1 MAPALGVL
9 LCVVLA
15 ACAGRSS
22 PRSTFNDG
30 PPFGGPE
37 TEIVYSYSVKL
48 IPPAGMADW
57 ESRKVA
63 SLPSIHLAE
72 LGASGTL
79 SPEQRSMLAGK
90 AGPSYIELP
99 AIEKTGYVARR
110 VDAGRYAFVKAVD
123 VAQTGGQG
131 LVCFDQAGRPLDASA
146 VIDVRPGATV
156 YAGHVSMEIALAP
169 SADPK
174 VLEASFARL
183 TTAPAAPGEDF
194 GKLGVTEGSVT
205 RQPSALTACQPWV
218 FRELMGRRTQCT
230 GETRGQIDDRVKV
243 IRGNRS
249 IMRDLS
255 KRFKS
260 AFPVGPEQILPCPS

>member
-1 MAPALGVL
+1 MSRRWMAPALGVL

-146 VIDVRPGATV
+146 VIDVRPGPRSTPGMCRWRSRWRRLPIPRSWRPRSPGSRRRLPHPARIS
-156 YAGHVSMEIALAP
+156 GSSVSP
-169 SADPK
+169 
-174 VLEASFARL
+174 
-183 TTAPAAPGEDF
+183 
-194 GKLGVTEGSVT
+194 
-205 RQPSALTACQPWV
+205 
-218 FRELMGRRTQCT
+218 
-230 GETRGQIDDRVKV
+230 RV
-243 IRGNRS
+243 R
-249 IMRDLS
+249 
-255 KRFKS
+255 
-260 AFPVGPEQILPCPS
+260 